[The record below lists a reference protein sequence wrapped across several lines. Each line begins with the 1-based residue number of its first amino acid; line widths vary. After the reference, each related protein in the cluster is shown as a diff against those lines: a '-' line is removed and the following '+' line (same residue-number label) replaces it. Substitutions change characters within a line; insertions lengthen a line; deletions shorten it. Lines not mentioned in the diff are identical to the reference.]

1 MLAELLPTR
10 VIWSKVSRITMQE
23 VTSTFGLIAKLKTG
37 DQEAFTALFEKYR
50 RRLAVLLHYKM
61 SDELRV
67 AMEVDDLLQETFLR
81 AFRDVRQFAY
91 RSPGSFLR
99 WLASIADHVVI
110 DAARKQGRLR
120 RAGDVLPFRSPSNP
134 AGPEP
139 ADSKTPSRLMAE
151 QQALDGLLARLDAL
165 SGEYRQV
172 ILWAKMEGLSTQ
184 QMADRLG
191 RSREATAL
199 LLHRA
204 LKRFRALAKS

>member
-1 MLAELLPTR
+1 
-10 VIWSKVSRITMQE
+10 MQE
-23 VTSTFGLIAKLKTG
+23 VTSTFGLITRVKAG
-37 DQEAFTALFEKYR
+37 DQEAFTRLFDKYR

-61 SDELRV
+61 SDELRI

-81 AFRDVRQFAY
+81 AFRDVQQFTY

-110 DAARKQGRLR
+110 DAARTQGRFR
-120 RAGDVLPFRSPSNP
+120 RDGVMLAFRSRSNP

-139 ADSKTPSRLMAE
+139 RDSRTPSRLMAE
-151 QQALDGLLARLDAL
+151 RQALDGMLARLNTL
-165 SGEYRQV
+165 PSEYRQV
-172 ILWAKMEGLSTQ
+172 ILWAKMEGLSTKE
-184 QMADRLG
+184 MAERLG

-204 LKRFRALAKS
+204 LKRFRVLAKS

>member
-1 MLAELLPTR
+1 MP
-10 VIWSKVSRITMQE
+10 E
-23 VTSTFGLIAKLKTG
+23 VTSTFGLIARLKTG
-37 DQEAFTALFEKYR
+37 DREAFTALFEKYR
-50 RRLAVLLHYKM
+50 RRLSVLLHYKM
-61 SDELRV
+61 SDKLRV

-81 AFRDVRQFAY
+81 AFRDIHQFAY

-99 WLASIADHVVI
+99 WLGSIADHVVI
-110 DAARKQGRLR
+110 DAARSQERLS
-120 RAGDVLPFRSPSNP
+120 RAGQVVPFRSASNP

-151 QQALDGLLARLDAL
+151 QEALDGLLARLDAL
-165 SGEYRQV
+165 SAEYRQV

-184 QMADRLG
+184 EMAERLG
-191 RSREATAL
+191 RSREAAAL